1 MEEAHFAQSLK
12 NKERK
17 TIKISS
23 SKGIKL
29 ERKTRIVNLNK
40 LCKALAAPL
49 PVFN

>member
-12 NKERK
+12 GKERK
-17 TIKISS
+17 TTKLNS

-29 ERKTRIVNLNK
+29 ERKIIRVNLNM

-49 PVFN
+49 PIFN